1 MTVAGNEGGLDDIA
15 PPVDLPDDHGRQ
27 WRLSD
32 HRGRPVVLIF
42 HRHLACLPCQEH
54 AVAVSDRIA
63 EFGDAA
69 VVLVTFTHPRNLRGF
84 RHRLGLAYP
93 VLADED
99 RAVYRAY
106 RLGRGAWWRVW
117 GLGTMRAYGR
127 LLRAGRRAA
136 LPQGDTLQLGGDFVI
151 DPRGRIACAYRST
164 GPADR
169 PSVDAL
175 LTAVRG
181 AR

>member
-1 MTVAGNEGGLDDIA
+1 MSVGLRGVAPTL
-15 PPVDLPDDHGRQ
+15 DLPDDEGRQ

-32 HRGRPVVLIF
+32 HRGRPVVMIF

-54 AVAVSDRIA
+54 AVEVSDRID

-69 VVLVTFTHPRNLRGF
+69 VVLVTFTCPRNLRGF
-84 RHRLGLAYP
+84 RRRLGLAYP

-106 RLGRGAWWRVW
+106 GLGRGSWRRVW

-127 LLRAGRRAA
+127 LLRAGRR
-136 LPQGDTLQLGGDFVI
+136 PSVPEGDTLQLGGDFVI
-151 DPRGRIACAYRST
+151 DPGGRIAYVYRST

-169 PSVDAL
+169 PSVDDL
-175 LTAVRG
+175 LTAVRDSG
-181 AR
+181 

>member
-1 MTVAGNEGGLDDIA
+1 MSVGLRDTA
-15 PPVDLPDDHGRQ
+15 PAVDLPDDEGQQ

-32 HRGRPVVLIF
+32 HRGRPVVMIF
-42 HRHLACLPCQEH
+42 HRHLACLPCHEH

-69 VVLVTFTHPRNLRGF
+69 VALVTFTRPRNLRGF
-84 RHRLGLAYP
+84 RHRLGLAYS

-106 RLGRGAWWRVW
+106 GLGRGRWWRVW
-117 GLGTMRAYGR
+117 SVGTMRAYGR
-127 LLRAGRRAA
+127 LLRAGHR
-136 LPQGDTLQLGGDFVI
+136 PTVPEGDTLQLGGDFVI
-151 DPRGRIACAYRST
+151 DPCGRIAYAYRST

-169 PSVDAL
+169 PSVDDL

-181 AR
+181 CR